1 MKSVVEGMGRAR
13 VCTFI
18 FAEEFLKAEA
28 EVMEEP
34 AVADTRLESVTRSAL
49 SAFLHERVR
58 TVSQGVN
65 KPAFGVSATTADG
78 VSMLADR
85 MASESRIELASKQ
98 ELLEILDPLERLE
111 RLLVYL
117 NALG

>member
-1 MKSVVEGMGRAR
+1 
-13 VCTFI
+13 
-18 FAEEFLKAEA
+18 
-28 EVMEEP
+28 
-34 AVADTRLESVTRSAL
+34 
-49 SAFLHERVR
+49 
-58 TVSQGVN
+58 VN